1 METKE
6 LTRRELL
13 KKFGMAG
20 AVLAAMP
27 AAKAVGMEGEH
38 KFKWPS
44 GEEHVAVDAE
54 FKWPD
59 DNDFYETTYFLV
71 SKEIDMEVKTM
82 GRFNP
87 KMDEFY
93 FALPSRCIETLKRAV
108 SIRGE
113 SAYDFMVRLFP
124 KCQIVDSGEIDVV
137 YKDGMYHYGHLPEG
151 KGAVIARNMYGDLA
165 TMDKGFVYFD
175 V

>member
-1 METKE
+1 METKG

-44 GEEHVAVDAE
+44 GEEHEEVDAE
-54 FKWPD
+54 VKWPA
-59 DNDFYETTYFLV
+59 DNDFYETTIFLV
-71 SKEIDMEVKTM
+71 SKEIDLEVKTM

-87 KMDEFY
+87 SRDEFY
-93 FALPSRCIETLKRAV
+93 FALPSRCIDTLHRAV
-108 SIRGE
+108 PLNGE
-113 SAYDFMVRLFP
+113 SAYDFLHWLYPR
-124 KCQIVDSGEIDVV
+124 CQIVDSREIDVV
-137 YKDGMYHYGHLPEG
+137 YNDGMYQYGHLPEG
-151 KGAVIARNMYGDLA
+151 KGAVIARNIYGDPA
-165 TMDKGFVYFD
+165 TNDKGFVYFD

>member
-13 KKFGMAG
+13 KKFSMAG

-27 AAKAVGMEGEH
+27 AAKAVGMDGEH

-44 GEEHVAVDAE
+44 GKEHEVIDAE

-59 DNDFYETTYFLV
+59 DNDFFETTLFLV
-71 SKEIDMEVKTM
+71 SKEIDLEVRTM
-82 GRFNP
+82 GRFIP
-87 KMDEFY
+87 SRDEFY
-93 FALPSRCIETLKRAV
+93 FALPSKCIDTLHRAV
-108 SIRGE
+108 SLNGE
-113 SAYDFMVRLFP
+113 SAYDFFCRVYS
-124 KCQIVDSGEIDVV
+124 KCQIVDSREIDVV
-137 YKDGMYHYGHLPEG
+137 YKDGMYQYGHLPDG
-151 KGAVIARNMYGDLA
+151 KAAVIARNMYGDPA